1 MQQTAWALLQPYFER
16 DQAEAIKS
24 YYDSAGT
31 GLTTN
36 DVKQAVLAAFDGRVS
51 VLFVALGVQEW
62 GTFDRESRKVRLYD
76 TSSPNTEDLLD
87 FAAAHTLMK
96 GGTVYCVEPE
106 TVPDNAKIAAI
117 LRY

>member
-1 MQQTAWALLQPYFER
+1 M
-16 DQAEAIKS
+16 KS

-62 GTFDRESRKVRLYD
+62 GTFDRESRKLRLYD
-76 TSSPNTEDLLD
+76 AASPNTEDLLD

-96 GGTVYCVEPE
+96 GGTVYCIEPE